1 VRKFHQRRIKIILAS
16 ASVLVLGS
24 GGCSTK
30 SLAWNTLNPFSA
42 NDPAGVT
49 QSSDDSVPKIATAS
63 QTVDSE
69 DGVIQGAG
77 FTASAKK
84 AWSST
89 TSAVTGIFTNSKE
102 EKSPSERAEND
113 PLSLSNQPEKVNAEV
128 YLANGQLWE
137 STGDLGKAMES
148 YTRALT
154 VEPND
159 SSALKSVARLH
170 FRQQNYADA
179 AKYFQR
185 AATLIP
191 EEAGLQNDL
200 GLTLSKLGQSETAIE
215 HLSKALELSPGNSR
229 YSNNLA
235 SVLFD
240 NQEEQAALNILSKN
254 NQPAVAHFNMAY
266 LYLQSG
272 KLVQARK
279 HLSEVMKYE
288 VLAADDVATRRAVD
302 RTREML
308 AGLDLRDESGPVA
321 RTAARPISQVMDKS
335 SSTDGVLSA
344 TVPASELNNSSS
356 NVPFAL
362 PTGYEINPADSGK

>member
-1 VRKFHQRRIKIILAS
+1 
-16 ASVLVLGS
+16 
-24 GGCSTK
+24 
-30 SLAWNTLNPFSA
+30 
-42 NDPAGVT
+42 
-49 QSSDDSVPKIATAS
+49 
-63 QTVDSE
+63 
-69 DGVIQGAG
+69 
-77 FTASAKK
+77 
-84 AWSST
+84 
-89 TSAVTGIFTNSKE
+89 
-102 EKSPSERAEND
+102 
-113 PLSLSNQPEKVNAEV
+113 
-128 YLANGQLWE
+128 
-137 STGDLGKAMES
+137 
-148 YTRALT
+148 

-191 EEAGLQNDL
+191 EDAGLQNDL